1 MLAGHHASPDELVS
15 LCRVL
20 AQRFAPRAAEHDRTG
35 AFPTVNFQDIKDAGL
50 LGMLVPATHGG
61 FGADFLTYTR
71 AIEQLA
77 IGDASTA
84 LAFNMHNIVM
94 GCLSSVDPDALE
106 GRRGQSVRRFLEWAF
121 DEVVRG
127 GKMFGTAGSEPE
139 VGPRLSKI
147 RTTYRRVEGGYVLNG
162 VKSFVSMVGHADY
175 CLVAARAPEE
185 VAGVPA
191 ISYFVVER
199 DNPGTRVEEVWDTLG
214 MRSTCSNTMHLTDC
228 FVPSERLFLLEG
240 LALYKITREPQWLI
254 AGYNGV
260 YLGLATATFEFLTD
274 YLRKRKI
281 AGTAESLAAD
291 PLVQHRV
298 GELYV
303 AVEAARAVTYEAARL
318 VVEAPG
324 SDEANVAI
332 HRAKYMV
339 GELGPWLTSQA
350 IRLCGGSTISKRMP
364 LERFYRD
371 SRCGGLMAARSDDCL
386 TYVGKAMLGIDVK
399 SPLSSYW

>member
-1 MLAGHHASPDELVS
+1 MASTPLRSSAELIGLCQALAK
-15 LCRVL
+15 
-20 AQRFAPRAAEHDRTG
+20 RFAPRTAEHDRAG
-35 AFPTVNFQDIKDAGL
+35 KFPTANFEDIKDAGL
-50 LGMLVPATHGG
+50 LGMLVPVEHGG
-61 FGADFLTYTR
+61 FGADFLSYTK

-84 LAFNMHNIVM
+84 LAFNMHNIVL
-94 GCLSSVDPDALE
+94 GSLTGIDPAALE
-106 GRRGQSVRRFLEWAF
+106 GRRGQVIRRFLDWVF
-121 DEVVRG
+121 GEVIDG
-127 GKMFGTAGSEPE
+127 GKMFATAGSEPD

-147 RTTYRRVEGGYVLNG
+147 RTTYRRVEGGFVLNG
-162 VKSFVSMVGHADY
+162 VKSFVSMAGHADY
-175 CLVAARAPEE
+175 CLVAARAADG
-185 VAGVPA
+185 AGDVPA
-191 ISYFVVER
+191 ISYLVVER
-199 DNPGTRVEEVWDTLG
+199 DNPDVRIEDVWDTLG
-214 MRSTCSNTMHLTDC
+214 MRSTCSNIMHLTDC
-228 FVPSERLFLLEG
+228 FVPTERLFLLEG

-260 YLGLATATFEFLTD
+260 YLGLATASFEFLTN
-274 YLRKRKI
+274 YLQKRKI
-281 AGTAESLAAD
+281 AGTSEPLAAD

-298 GELYV
+298 GELHV
-303 AVEAARAVTYEAARL
+303 ALEAARAVTYEAARL

-324 SDEANVAI
+324 SDEANLAI

-339 GELGPWLTSQA
+339 GELGPWLTSHA

-386 TYVGKAMLGIDVK
+386 TYVGKAMLGLDVK

>member
-1 MLAGHHASPDELVS
+1 MSSNCRCAAEELIELCGALA
-15 LCRVL
+15 R
-20 AQRFAPRAAEHDRTG
+20 RFAPRAAEHDRTG
-35 AFPTVNFQDIKDAGL
+35 QFPTANFEDIKDARL
-50 LGMLVPATHGG
+50 LAMLVPTEYGG
-61 FGADFLTYTR
+61 FGADFLTYTK

-84 LAFNMHNIVM
+84 LAFNMHNIVL
-94 GCLSSVDPDALE
+94 GCLSGVKADALE
-106 GRRGQSVRRFLEWAF
+106 GRRGHAVRRFLDWAF
-121 DEVVRG
+121 KEVVQG
-127 GKMFGTAGSEPE
+127 GKMFATAGSEPE

-162 VKSFVSMVGHADY
+162 VKSFVSMAGHADY
-175 CLVAARAPEE
+175 CLVAARAPED
-185 VAGVPA
+185 VDGVPA
-191 ISYFVVER
+191 ISYLVVER
-199 DNPGTRVEEVWDTLG
+199 DNPGVRIEEVWDTLG
-214 MRSTCSNTMHLTDC
+214 MRSTCSNTLHLTDC

-260 YLGLATATFEFLTD
+260 YLGLATATFDFVID

-281 AGTAESLAAD
+281 AGTSEPLATD
-291 PLVQHRV
+291 PLLQHRV
-298 GELYV
+298 GELFV
-303 AVEAARAVTYEAARL
+303 AVQAARAVTYEAARL

-324 SDEANVAI
+324 STETNVAI

-386 TYVGKAMLGIDVK
+386 SYVGKAMLGLDVN